1 MVAAVAPCAICG
13 GTRMKKK
20 ARKRSDVMLT
30 GNDARRVMR
39 FMTRDVMVEKF
50 RATMDEGDGS
60 MEKMIEIG
68 NDDRLRRMTAAR
80 WSWDQETDAEA
91 QMAELVDAKR
101 HGAYRANRIHQGEV
115 LRLDLNG
122 TLDAFSRGLA
132 EIRNQ
137 QLSRGVANGN
147 SYQKLERIEED
158 DHRQQAEVVDQNPPA
173 PEAEPATTATAKIEI
188 VHPPI
193 VEGSLADYNA
203 GQAALENKIEK
214 TDPDMYDAI
223 FSGDISDINV
233 TDVERIRRSDPTR
246 FDEGMHRA
254 VHRMQPQ
261 ILNNHPSN
269 PARSRSSFQE
279 VSPPSDH
286 PHVRDSERPA
296 GDV

>member
-1 MVAAVAPCAICG
+1 MVAAVAPCATFG

-30 GNDARRVMR
+30 GSDARRVMR
-39 FMTRDVMVEKF
+39 FMTRDAMVAKF
-50 RATMDEGDGS
+50 QATMDEGEDS

-122 TLDAFSRGLA
+122 QIDAVSRRLA
-132 EIRNQ
+132 EIHGQ
-137 QLSRGVANGN
+137 QLSRTVANSN
-147 SYQKLERIEED
+147 SYRKLERIEWGDQE
-158 DHRQQAEVVDQNPPA
+158 QQAEVVDQNPPT
-173 PEAEPATTATAKIEI
+173 PEAEPATTATAKVEI
-188 VHPPI
+188 VHSPI
-193 VEGSLADYNA
+193 VEESQTEYRAAQD
-203 GQAALENKIEK
+203 ALEDKIEK

-223 FSGDISDINV
+223 FGGDIADIYV
-233 TDVERIRRSDPTR
+233 SDVERIRRSDPTH

-254 VHRMQPQ
+254 LGMMKPRFH
-261 ILNNHPSN
+261 NNATRQAPSH
-269 PARSRSSFQE
+269 AVAS
-279 VSPPSDH
+279 PSDH
-286 PHVRDSERPA
+286 PHHPVIRRDSDRSP